1 MNKTLRLTLGPLIL
15 LATLFSPATRCAYG
29 QEEDASFKPDVR
41 IQEWIKHAVTLN
53 TQDEITNEISRIR
66 TEGYGVQDLLRQTLY
81 FQASSRRLYTT
92 GKIPGTEVE
101 NNVLVADGLMALLLD
116 WDRAKNSLTPKSRD
130 ELIDAVLPY
139 LETEDA
145 ALRQQAKSALRWVD
159 QTTGSKKDF
168 TGYES
173 YLKAIKDHPSET
185 LIAYMYVC
193 DPQAA
198 VLSMSRV
205 YGDKG
210 AETELADKLK
220 GDPKFALQSLSD
232 RPEWWARLYVA
243 ETMEKHPELRDPAIL
258 KKLEK
263 DDNPLV
269 KGRVTDITS
278 GK

>member
-1 MNKTLRLTLGPLIL
+1 MNNTLRLTLGTLIL
-15 LATLFSPATRCAYG
+15 LATLFSPATRCSYG
-29 QEEDASFKPDVR
+29 LEENASLKPDAH
-41 IQEWIKHAVTLN
+41 IQMWIEHAVTLN
-53 TQDEITNEISRIR
+53 TQDEITNEISQIR
-66 TEGYGVQDLLRQTLY
+66 TEGYGVQDILRQILY
-81 FQASSRRLYTT
+81 FQASSRQLHAT

-101 NNVLVADGLMALLLD
+101 RNVLVADGLMALLLD
-116 WDRAKNSLTPKSRD
+116 WDRDKKSLTLKSRD

-145 ALRQQAKSALRWVD
+145 ALRQQAKTALRLVD

-173 YLKAIKDHPSET
+173 YLKARKDHPSET
-185 LIAYMYVC
+185 LICYMYVR

-198 VLSMSRV
+198 ILSMSRV
-205 YGDKG
+205 YGDK
-210 AETELADKLK
+210 ATETELTDKLK
-220 GDPKFALQSLSD
+220 GDPNFALQSLVD
-232 RPEWWARLYVA
+232 RPEWWAHLYVA
-243 ETMEKHPELRDPAIL
+243 ETMMKQPQLRDAVLL

-269 KGRVTDITS
+269 REKVAEITS